1 MDSFNDIIIREYI
14 IGTQGIY
21 HQPLQ
26 IEICNLQCIVSD
38 SIVVLDHNT
47 DRKAGVIR
55 LANDT
60 CLNRRYK
67 NGTAFKQNFVGAL
80 RQPKQL

>member
-26 IEICNLQCIVSD
+26 IEICNLQRIVSD
-38 SIVVLDHNT
+38 SIIWIVVLDHNT
-47 DRKAGVIR
+47 DRKAGV
-55 LANDT
+55 T
-60 CLNRRYK
+60 CLNR
-67 NGTAFKQNFVGAL
+67 
-80 RQPKQL
+80 P